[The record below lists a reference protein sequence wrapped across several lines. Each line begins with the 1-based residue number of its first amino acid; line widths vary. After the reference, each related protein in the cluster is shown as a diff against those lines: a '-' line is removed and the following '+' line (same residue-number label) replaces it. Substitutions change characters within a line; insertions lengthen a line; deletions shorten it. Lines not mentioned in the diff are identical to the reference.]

1 VVTQENERLA
11 RTFEEKRPRL
21 HAVAHRML
29 GSTDEA
35 EDAVQETWIRL
46 HRSDTDTVE
55 NLDGWLTTVIGRVC
69 LDILRA
75 RNRREEFLE
84 EHADPSAEPPTEDIS
99 DPEQAAMLADSVGLA
114 LMVVLDTLDPDERL
128 AFVLHDMFAVPFA
141 DIAAVI
147 GRSPAATRQLASRAR
162 RRVHGASPL
171 PDLRRQR
178 KIVDAFLTA
187 ARNGEFEHLL
197 TLLAPNATMHA
208 DDTAVRIGAAPVTQG
223 SQGVAGIF
231 SGGAEAARVALID
244 GSVGAVWQSN
254 VRPIVAFV
262 FTIED
267 GKITTIDLVAEPER
281 LRELDIVVLDD

>member
-1 VVTQENERLA
+1 MQENERLA

-35 EDAVQETWIRL
+35 EDAVQEAWIRL
-46 HRSDTDTVE
+46 HRSDTDSVE
-55 NLDGWLTTVIGRVC
+55 NLDGWLTTVVGRVC

-75 RNRREEFLE
+75 RSRREEFFE
-84 EHADPSAEPPTEDIS
+84 EHADPAAGPRSQDAA

-128 AFVLHDMFAVPFA
+128 AFVLHDTFAVPFA
-141 DIAAVI
+141 DIAAII

-171 PDLRRQR
+171 PDLRRQH

-187 ARNGEFEHLL
+187 ARNGEFERLL
-197 TLLAPNATMHA
+197 SLLAPDAAMRA
-208 DDTAVRIGAAPVTQG
+208 DDTAVRIGAAPLTRG
-223 SQGVAGIF
+223 ARDVASVF
-231 SGGAEAARVALID
+231 SGGAEAARIALVD
-244 GSVGAVWQSN
+244 GSVGAVWQSK
-254 VRPIVAFV
+254 VRPIVV
-262 FTIED
+262 FRFTLED
-267 GKITTIDLVAEPER
+267 ERITAIDLVAEPER
-281 LRELDIVVLDD
+281 LRELDVVVLDA

>member
-1 VVTQENERLA
+1 MQEDERLA

-21 HAVAHRML
+21 RAVAHRML

-35 EDAVQETWIRL
+35 EDAVQEAWIRL

-55 NLDGWLTTVIGRVC
+55 NLDGWLTTVVGRVC

-84 EHADPSAEPPTEDIS
+84 EHADPSAGPCSEDVS

-114 LMVVLDTLDPDERL
+114 LMVVLDTLAPDERL

-141 DIAAVI
+141 DIASII

-162 RRVHGASPL
+162 QRVHGASPL
-171 PDLRRQR
+171 PDLRRQY
-178 KIVDAFLTA
+178 KIVEAFLTA

-197 TLLAPNATMHA
+197 TLLAPDVAMHA
-208 DDTAVRIGAAPVTQG
+208 DDAAVRIGAAPVTQG
-223 SQGVAGIF
+223 AQGVASIF
-231 SGGAEAARVALID
+231 SGGAEAARIALID
-244 GSVGAVWQSN
+244 ESMGAVWQSK
-254 VRPIVAFV
+254 VRPIVV
-262 FTIED
+262 FQFTLED
-267 GKITTIDLVAEPER
+267 GKIAAIDLVAEPGR
-281 LRELDIVVLDD
+281 LRELDIVVLEG